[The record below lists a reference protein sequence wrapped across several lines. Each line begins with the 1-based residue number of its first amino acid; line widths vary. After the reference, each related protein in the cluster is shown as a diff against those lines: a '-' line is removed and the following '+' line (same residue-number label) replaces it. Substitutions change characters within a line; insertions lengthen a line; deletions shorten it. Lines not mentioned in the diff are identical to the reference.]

1 MNVIKKARQRVTGL
15 VCAAAALIAGGSWTD
30 PGLAAQSPA
39 AGPAPQ
45 VIEVQVVD
53 RDGQPIP
60 AITADK
66 FNVEVGGR
74 RRRVV
79 DARVIDSTARE
90 TSGPLEG
97 RSVYF
102 LAVDALT
109 FGPNA
114 TNGAMAGITAF
125 VQTLPAGSLV
135 GLVTFPQGP
144 SVELTTD
151 HAVIVSAL
159 SGISGQRAPLR
170 SGTFGLGVSAVV
182 DYLSSPNRTEA
193 ARAYCGET
201 LSEDSACPQILEQEA
216 SAMVDGME
224 TQARSSLGMLSDF
237 ATRVGQIP
245 GRKVVVLVSAGMAI
259 AERSGARPDVGDL
272 PTQLAEAVTR
282 SDITFYT
289 LLLDRLQDV
298 DRAENAR
305 QASNPARD
313 REQLGRWLDQFSTAN
328 GGALVR
334 VQSGQSGE
342 AYGRIVRETTS
353 YYQLTLEPAAGGD
366 ATSDRPQRLRVRVDQ
381 RGATVRARTL
391 VK

>member
-1 MNVIKKARQRVTGL
+1 MNVCTKAPLRVAGL
-15 VCAAAALIAGGSWTD
+15 VRVAAVLIAVSVGAG

-39 AGPAPQ
+39 SATAPST
-45 VIEVQVVD
+45 VIDVLVVD

-79 DARVIDSTARE
+79 DATLIDSATRE

-114 TNGAMAGITAF
+114 TNGAIAGITTF
-125 VQTLPAGSLV
+125 VKTLPAGSLV

-151 HAVIVSAL
+151 HASIVAAL
-159 SGISGQRAPLR
+159 GGISGQRAPLR
-170 SGTFGLGVSAVV
+170 SGTFGLGVSSVV
-182 DYLSSPNRTEA
+182 DYLASPNRTEA
-193 ARAYCGET
+193 ARAFCGET

-224 TQARSSLGMLSDF
+224 TQARTSLGMLSDF

-272 PTQLAEAVTR
+272 PTRLAEAVTR

-289 LLLDRLQDV
+289 LLLDRLQDA

-305 QASNPARD
+305 QASNPSRD
-313 REQLGRWLDQFSTAN
+313 RDQLGRWLEQFSTSN

-334 VQSGQSGE
+334 VQVGQTTE
-342 AYGRIVRETTS
+342 AYARITRETRS
-353 YYQLTLEPAAGGD
+353 YYQLTLEPAGEA
-366 ATSDRPQRLRVRVDQ
+366 ASDRPQRLRVRVDL